1 MKRRTF
7 IKNGILGT
15 IGTAIIPGSILP
27 GRNCTTT
34 QSDILG
40 PYWSHNHPRRTILA
54 NSEEPGTR
62 IFISGVVTADDCET
76 PIQNALV
83 DVWHANDNG
92 CYSVFQECQS
102 GNSNNDPYNLR
113 GIISTD
119 QNGYYGF
126 ESIFPGYY
134 AGRPR
139 HFHYKITSPSGLELI
154 TQCYFEVDPLIDG
167 DWEQNHPGL
176 VIPLEETENGL
187 VGEFNIVLNEEVSA
201 VSVDS
206 KPFSLP
212 KRFSLDIVYPNP
224 FNNSVKI
231 DFTINNFGYVDIGIY
246 DITGKWVSNLI
257 GKNLHSGKY
266 NIVWK
271 GEDMAGNVVASGP
284 YLVMMKF
291 GDSIQTKKIKL
302 IK

>member
-1 MKRRTF
+1 M
-7 IKNGILGT
+7 
-15 IGTAIIPGSILP
+15 
-27 GRNCTTT
+27 
-34 QSDILG
+34 
-40 PYWSHNHPRRTILA
+40 A

-134 AGRPR
+134 AGRTR

-206 KPFSLP
+206 NPFSLP
-212 KRFSLDIVYPNP
+212 KRFALDTVYPNP
-224 FNNSVKI
+224 ANNSIKI

-246 DITGKWVSNLI
+246 DITGKWVSNLV
-257 GKNLHSGKY
+257 GKKMYRGKY

-271 GEDMAGNVVASGP
+271 GDNMVGKTVASGT
-284 YLVMMKF
+284 YLLMMKF
-291 GDSIQTKKIKL
+291 GGSIQTKRIKL